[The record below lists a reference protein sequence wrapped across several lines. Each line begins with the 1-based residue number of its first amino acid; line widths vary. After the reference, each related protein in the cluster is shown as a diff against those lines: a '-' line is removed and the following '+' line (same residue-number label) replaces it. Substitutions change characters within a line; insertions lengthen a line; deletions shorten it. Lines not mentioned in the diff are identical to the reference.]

1 MSIFFLGMATLLAGA
16 SCFWV
21 LGRRK
26 PRPAG
31 TWAMGALLSSFAV
44 FLATY
49 APLVERTVE
58 SAVPH
63 GTRILGDSASLG
75 ATTAVLAVSL
85 QLNQGPARA
94 RQLIGSRLKWTA
106 IALAGIGCLF
116 VYEQATG
123 QSAHVYA
130 LYSLL
135 YISVVG
141 ATDINFVVQALRQ
154 ATTTRRTTVRVGLR
168 TAAVGSGVA
177 LIHLSYKTVRLVH
190 LGLGAELNG
199 DGERC
204 TSLSAVRCAVGVTS
218 PALAVALICLGLTLP
233 AVIYPIRHMRRRHW
247 EKASFEALTPLWR
260 DLAKAMPHIVLSP
273 ARPLTENPP
282 EADTAFHLQRRV
294 VEISDGI
301 LALRPYRSRESQ
313 EAARKIFDARTEQGS
328 AQIEAA
334 VVRAALAN
342 LAASQLASDIAPP
355 AQTTSRRDLDADAQ
369 WLVHVAH
376 AYASQ
381 SQKWTVSATSTT
393 SSSLPRPRSM
403 ASNSQNLPPS
413 VLFSSSRRRAN
424 R

>member
-1 MSIFFLGMATLLAGA
+1 MSIFFLGAATLLAGA

-31 TWAMGALLSSFAV
+31 TWAMGALLSSFAI
-44 FLATY
+44 FLSTY

-58 SAVPH
+58 AAVPH
-63 GTRILGDSASLG
+63 GTRILSDGSSLA

-85 QLNQGPARA
+85 QLNQGPTRA
-94 RQLIGSRLKWTA
+94 RQLIGSRLKWLA
-106 IALAGIGCLF
+106 ITLAGISCLF
-116 VYEQATG
+116 AYEQATDR
-123 QSAHVYA
+123 SAHAYA

-135 YISVVG
+135 YTSIVG

-154 ATTTRRTTVRVGLR
+154 ATTTRRTAVRVGLR
-168 TAAVGSGVA
+168 TAAVGSGFA
-177 LIHLSYKTVRLVH
+177 LIHLTYKTVQLVH
-190 LGLGAELNG
+190 PRLGAELN
-199 DGERC
+199 DNGERC

-233 AVIYPIRHMRRRHW
+233 AVVYPIRHMRRRRW
-247 EKASFEALTPLWR
+247 ERDSFEALAPLWH

-273 ARPLTENPP
+273 ARPLTENPS

-301 LALRPYRSRESQ
+301 LALRPYRSLESQ
-313 EAARKIFDARTEQGS
+313 DAARHIFDARTEQGS

-334 VVRAALAN
+334 VVKEALAN
-342 LAASQLASDIAPP
+342 LAANQLASDIAPP

-376 AYASQ
+376 AYASH
-381 SQKWTVSATSTT
+381 SQERRVSAASAT
-393 SSSLPRPRSM
+393 SSSLPRPRSTT
-403 ASNSQNLPPS
+403 SNSQNLPPS
-413 VLFSSSRRRAN
+413 VLFSSSRRRAS